1 MTMKILFLDLSM
13 GAAGDMFAA
22 ALYELT
28 EDKAGFMKEINAAGI
43 SGVKINA
50 QAAARC
56 GICGTHMQVLVNGSE
71 ETSEDAGREY
81 ARVEHEHS
89 HEEHEHVHEEHARS
103 HEEHGHGHHH
113 HHSHRSMA
121 DIEAI
126 IDALNISDK
135 VKADAK
141 AVYKIIADAES
152 KAHGME
158 VSEIHFHEVGT
169 MDAVADIV
177 MSCMLVESLCP
188 DKVIASSVCTGFGH
202 VNCAHGIIC
211 VPAPATAYILE
222 DIPSY
227 EGDIEAELCTPTG
240 AALVKY
246 FADEYGRMP
255 VMTDKK
261 TGYGMGSKEFE
272 KLNAVRAVIGNAE
285 DETDKIT
292 ELSLTVDDMT
302 GEEIAFACER
312 LFEAGAVDVYTR
324 PVYMKK
330 GRPGF
335 LIDVLA
341 KADDEEKITAAIF
354 KYTSTLGI
362 RQTVC
367 ERYILKR
374 ETQIIKTPYGPV
386 RKKVSEG
393 YGAHK
398 EKYEYEDIARIA
410 SQAGLS
416 MEQIKKDIT
425 EK

>member
-1 MTMKILFLDLSM
+1 MKILYLDLGM

-22 ALYELT
+22 ALYELI
-28 EDKAGFMKEINAAGI
+28 EDKEEFIREINAAGI
-43 SGVKINA
+43 DGAKISA
-50 QAAARC
+50 QSVRRC
-56 GICGTHMQVLVNGSE
+56 GICGTHMQVLLNGSE
-71 ETSEDAGREY
+71 EASVDAG
-81 ARVEHEHS
+81 HEHF
-89 HEEHEHVHEEHARS
+89 HIDHEHICEEYEHDHE
-103 HEEHGHGHHH
+103 HHH
-113 HHSHRSMA
+113 HHHRSLA
-121 DIEAI
+121 DIGKM
-126 IDALNISDK
+126 IDHLTLSDK
-135 VKADAK
+135 VRTDSK

-152 KAHGME
+152 KAHGTDVTE
-158 VSEIHFHEVGT
+158 VHFHEVGT

-177 MSCMLVESLCP
+177 MSCMLIERLCP

-202 VNCAHGIIC
+202 VSCAHGILC

-272 KLNAVRAVIGNAE
+272 KVNAVRAVIGKTE
-285 DETDKIT
+285 DEKDNVI

-302 GEEIAFACER
+302 GEEIAFASER
-312 LFEAGAVDVYTR
+312 LFETGALDVYTR

-330 GRPGF
+330 GRPGI
-335 LIDVLA
+335 LMDVLA
-341 KADDEEKITAAIF
+341 KKEDEEKIVAAVF

-362 RQTVC
+362 RQAIC

-374 ETQIIKTPYGPV
+374 ETQIIKTAYGTV

-393 YGAHK
+393 YGTCK
-398 EKYEYEDIARIA
+398 EKYEYEDIAEIA
-410 SQAGLS
+410 LETGLGIDK
-416 MEQIKKDIT
+416 IKKDIT

>member
-1 MTMKILFLDLSM
+1 M
-13 GAAGDMFAA
+13 GAAGDMLTA
-22 ALYELT
+22 ALYELI
-28 EDKAGFMKEINAAGI
+28 DNKEEFINEMNAAGI
-43 SGVKINA
+43 PLARINA
-50 QAAARC
+50 RKAARC
-56 GICGTHMQVLVNGSE
+56 GICGTRMQVLIDGAEEAGS
-71 ETSEDAGREY
+71 DAGHEHLHD
-81 ARVEHEHS
+81 EHEHAAK
-89 HEEHEHVHEEHARS
+89 EHEHGHEY
-103 HEEHGHGHHH
+103 HHH
-113 HHSHRSMA
+113 HHHHRSMA
-121 DIEAI
+121 DIKAI
-126 IDALNISDK
+126 IDSLNISDK
-135 VKADAK
+135 VKADVK

-152 KAHGME
+152 KAHGAE

-169 MDAVADIV
+169 MDAVCDITAV
-177 MSCMLVESLCP
+177 CCLMEKLAP
-188 DKVIASSVCTGFGH
+188 DKVIASFVCTGYGH
-202 VNCAHGIIC
+202 VHASHGVIPI
-211 VPAPATAYILE
+211 PAPATAYILE

-272 KLNAVRAVIGNAE
+272 KLNAVRAVIGIAE
-285 DETDKIT
+285 DETDKVT

-362 RQTVC
+362 RQAVC

-374 ETQIIKTPYGPV
+374 ETKIIKTPYGPV

-398 EKYEYEDIARIA
+398 EKYEYEDITRIA
-410 SQAGLS
+410 SQAGLN
-416 MEQIKKDIT
+416 MDQIKKDIT

>member
-1 MTMKILFLDLSM
+1 MKILYLDLGM

-22 ALYELT
+22 ALYEVI
-28 EDKAGFMKEINAAGI
+28 EDKEEFIREINAAGI
-43 SGVKINA
+43 DGAKISA
-50 QAAARC
+50 QSVRRC
-56 GICGTHMQVLVNGSE
+56 GICGTHMQVLLNGCE
-71 ETSEDAGREY
+71 EASVDVG
-81 ARVEHEHS
+81 HEHF
-89 HEEHEHVHEEHARS
+89 HTYHEHICAEYEHYHEH
-103 HEEHGHGHHH
+103 HNHHH
-113 HHSHRSMA
+113 RSLA
-121 DIEAI
+121 DIGKM
-126 IDALNISDK
+126 IDHLTLSDK
-135 VKADAK
+135 VRADAK

-152 KAHGME
+152 KAHGTD
-158 VSEIHFHEVGT
+158 VTEIHFHEVGT

-177 MSCMLVESLCP
+177 MSCMLIERLCP

-202 VNCAHGIIC
+202 VSCAHGILC

-240 AALVKY
+240 TALVKY
-246 FADEYGRMP
+246 FIDEYGRMP

-272 KLNAVRAVIGNAE
+272 KVNAVRAVIGKTE
-285 DETDKIT
+285 DEKDNVI

-302 GEEIAFACER
+302 GEEIAFASER
-312 LFEAGAVDVYTR
+312 LFETGALDVYTR

-330 GRPGF
+330 GRPGI
-335 LIDVLA
+335 LMDVLA
-341 KADDEEKITAAIF
+341 KKEDEEKIVAAVF

-362 RQTVC
+362 RQAVC

-374 ETQIIKTPYGPV
+374 ETQIIKTAYGTV

-393 YGAHK
+393 YGTCK
-398 EKYEYEDIARIA
+398 EKYEYEDIAGIA
-410 SQAGLS
+410 LETGLGIDK
-416 MEQIKKDIT
+416 IKKDIT